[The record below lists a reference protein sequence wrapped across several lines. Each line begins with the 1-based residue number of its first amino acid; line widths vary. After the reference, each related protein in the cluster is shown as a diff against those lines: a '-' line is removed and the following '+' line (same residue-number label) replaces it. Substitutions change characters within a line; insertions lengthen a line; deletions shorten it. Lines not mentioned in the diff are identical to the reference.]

1 MQKATETMV
10 VQLCKSKQ
18 KFIEENGVE
27 MVYLFQYGPA
37 LRAKLDQNPNFAI
50 KKKPEPEPEQ
60 PVPQSAPVDVPKET

>member
-1 MQKATETMV
+1 MMV

-50 KKKPEPEPEQ
+50 KKKPEPEAEQ
-60 PVPQSAPVDVPKET
+60 PVPQSAPVDVPKEK